1 MAVPDGVDADRGMR
15 QVARDVG
22 ARHDHGGRPVARR
35 VAVVEAERPA
45 DQAGGEV
52 VLQAHR
58 LAVDRGRVE
67 RGVLAPGER
76 HGGELLA
83 RRAVLVHVAHGVA
96 RDPVG
101 GRHRAERDQVG
112 AEAADAARA
121 RADPESARA
130 RRGRRLADR
139 AVHQHVTREP
149 RGDGQR
155 RRDDRSDLSRH
166 LGPRDVPAHRES
178 EGVLHVGDAGAGEA
192 RRAPRP
198 WHRGRQR
205 CRRRRRG
212 PVRRRRWRAA
222 PPRRSDPCRCG
233 RAAARS
239 PTARRRR
246 GWRGARAA
254 PRAPRVAAGA
264 PRPRRCRCAWA
275 GSRASCAGR
284 SDRAAAHHPARR
296 RATRSRP

>member
-1 MAVPDGVDADRGMR
+1 MR

-22 ARHDHGGRPVARR
+22 ARHDHGRRPVAGR

-45 DQAGGEV
+45 HQARGEV
-52 VLQAHR
+52 VVQGQR

-76 HGGELLA
+76 DGGELLA

-101 GRHRAERDQVG
+101 GRHRAVGDQVG

-121 RADPESARA
+121 RADAESARP

-139 AVHQHVTREP
+139 AVDQHVPREP

-166 LGPRDVPAHRES
+166 LGPREIPAHREP

-192 RRAPRP
+192 RRRRA
-198 WHRGRQR
+198 HGAGIGTR
-205 CRRRRRG
+205 CRRRRRASS
-212 PVRRRRWRAA
+212 PASAMARSAASTVRSMSVRKSRRPIADCPTPERMARRSSRSSGATRRGGRASDLGGVGVLRRGLGRRA
-222 PPRRSDPCRCG
+222 QGGRIGPRRIVGLEDGQRDL
-233 RAAARS
+233 
-239 PTARRRR
+239 
-246 GWRGARAA
+246 
-254 PRAPRVAAGA
+254 VA
-264 PRPRRCRCAWA
+264 
-275 GSRASCAGR
+275 
-284 SDRAAAHHPARR
+284 
-296 RATRSRP
+296 